1 MAGYVIAEVDV
12 QDAQGFEE
20 YRKLVPATLVPY
32 GGRFVIRGG
41 KSEVLEGDWHPKRIV
56 VLEFPDFNRAREW
69 WASQEYDEPKKM
81 RQRTAMTNLLLVDG
95 YTPAA

>member
-1 MAGYVIAEVDV
+1 MAGYIIAEVDV
-12 QDAQGFEE
+12 QDEQGFEE
-20 YRKLVPATLVPY
+20 YRKLVPATLLPY

-81 RQRTAMTNLLLVDG
+81 RQRTSMTNLLLVDG
-95 YTPAA
+95 YTPPA